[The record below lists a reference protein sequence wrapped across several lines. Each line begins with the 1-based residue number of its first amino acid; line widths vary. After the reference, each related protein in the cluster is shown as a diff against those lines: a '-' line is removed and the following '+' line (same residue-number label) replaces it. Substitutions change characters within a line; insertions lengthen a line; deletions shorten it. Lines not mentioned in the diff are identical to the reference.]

1 MNVTKVGKIVWFSE
15 IWGLVQSEKW
25 VWQIHVHFLLTLGR
39 TRKVIPHRGTRG
51 GGGWWNLPP
60 PPVEFLICCG
70 FSKRLCLQWKAFD
83 LLYKMRYILL
93 VVALLVVFD
102 VTTETW
108 SPSWILSRIRH
119 QVKTVKINNFLHLSC
134 KNITQWV
141 QGLGERCVLSIWIID
156 ISKIQLL

>member
-1 MNVTKVGKIVWFSE
+1 ME
-15 IWGLVQSEKW
+15 
-25 VWQIHVHFLLTLGR
+25 
-39 TRKVIPHRGTRG
+39 P
-51 GGGWWNLPP
+51 PP

-108 SPSWILSRIRH
+108 SPTWILSRIRH
-119 QVKTVKINNFLHLSC
+119 QIKTVKINNFLHLSC

-141 QGLGERCVLSIWIID
+141 QGLGERCVLSI
-156 ISKIQLL
+156 

>member
-1 MNVTKVGKIVWFSE
+1 MNVTKVGKIVRFSE

-60 PPVEFLICCG
+60 PRWIFDMLRFSETTLPSVESLWF
-70 FSKRLCLQWKAFD
+70 
-83 LLYKMRYILL
+83 LYKMRYILL

-108 SPSWILSRIRH
+108 SPTWILSRIRH
-119 QVKTVKINNFLHLSC
+119 QVKTVKINNFLHLSDHV
-134 KNITQWV
+134 KILLNGFKAWV
-141 QGLGERCVLSIWIID
+141 KDVFWAYE
-156 ISKIQLL
+156 